1 MDKLI
6 QPLSDVL
13 KQYPDL
19 SAKII
24 VIVSAIFTG
33 IATAYVVLQEQAKG
47 TLKERFETQKRQT
60 ETCEDDRKKMSGQ
73 IEKIQEIVQSKT
85 ELTLNL
91 ERLNEEVNKLKRKNF
106 DIESKLQL
114 TKLQENLNQM
124 ITANQ
129 ADVTAIKKAILTQ
142 EDRRSAFRKARED
155 QKKKNNI
162 FSLFRRR

>member
-24 VIVSAIFTG
+24 VIVSAIFSAL
-33 IATAYVVLQEQAKG
+33 ATAYVFLQEQAKG
-47 TLKERFETQKRQT
+47 TLRERLETQRQQAVT
-60 ETCEDDRKKMSGQ
+60 YEDDRKRMSEQ

-91 ERLNEEVNKLKRKNF
+91 ERLNEETNELKRKNL
-106 DIESKLQL
+106 DMEGELQL
-114 TKLQENLNQM
+114 ARLQENLNQM
-124 ITANQ
+124 IAANQ

-142 EDRRSAFRKARED
+142 EDRRSAFRKVRKD
-155 QKKKNNI
+155 QKKKNI
-162 FSLFRRR
+162 FSLFRKR